1 MTMSD
6 TKQKRVSFAEAKSIR
21 AEAAAW
27 VLKQRDTGQWSEADQ
42 AALDAWLAQSPQHM
56 VAYLRLDTVWTRAD
70 RLAALRNFPPEAV
83 QSRAHF
89 SPLLLRIAAAFAIA
103 ALVGVATASYLLS
116 PRERVFSTPVGGHEI
131 VSFADGSRIEL
142 NTDTVI
148 RARMTTDSRT
158 VWLEKGEAYFQVK
171 HDAAHPFV
179 VMAGDHRIT
188 DLGTKFLVR
197 RDTAKLEVA
206 VMQGRVK
213 FDTPDMRT
221 PLKPALLTPGDV
233 MTATAST
240 VFITHENARAA
251 AKELSWRRGVLIFDS
266 TSLADAASEF
276 NRYNREKL
284 VIADPAVAG
293 MTIDGTF
300 PTDNVR
306 LFARVVQ
313 DVLGL
318 RVESRADESVILR

>member
-1 MTMSD
+1 MSEA
-6 TKQKRVSFAEAKSIR
+6 KQKSASLAEARQIR
-21 AEAAAW
+21 AEAANW
-27 VLKQRDTGQWSEADQ
+27 VLKQRDAGAWAAEDQ
-42 AALDAWLAQSPQHM
+42 AALDQWLARSPQHM
-56 VAYLRLDTVWTRAD
+56 VAYLRLDAAWTRAD
-70 RLAALRNFPPEAV
+70 RLAALRGNAAEAAGA
-83 QSRAHF
+83 RF
-89 SPLLLRIAAAFAIA
+89 SPSMLRIAAAFALVAVMGA
-103 ALVGVATASYLLS
+103 AAAAYFLM
-116 PRERVFSTPVGGHEI
+116 PRDRVFSTPVGGHEV

-148 RARMTTDSRT
+148 RARMTTGARMI
-158 VWLEKGEAYFQVK
+158 WLEKGEAYFQVR

-213 FDTPDMRT
+213 FDTPDMQT
-221 PLKPALLTPGDV
+221 PLRPALLTPGDV

-240 VFITHENARAA
+240 VFVTHESARAA
-251 AKELSWRRGVLIFDS
+251 AKELSWRHGVLVFDR
-266 TSLADAASEF
+266 TTLADAASEF
-276 NRYNREKL
+276 NRYNRGKL
-284 VIADPAVAG
+284 VIADPSVAN

-300 PTDNVR
+300 PATNVR